1 MSRNR
6 TIHWFRNHFALMH
19 FLCWNPRPWWMAS
32 NMCFFTSVMSVL
44 LSTRSVLV
52 EALGREKSVFH
63 RWCLIHAINV
73 KALLVWTS
81 SSLLLSM
88 GWICMCLF
96 IPLRRTRKLS
106 RCQLPIVSHVLNTG
120 HYHSWT
126 QKPIVND
133 ARKRNNENMF
143 SSSTRWKFRCG

>member
-19 FLCWNPRPWWMAS
+19 FLCWNPRPWWMAI

-106 RCQLPIVSHVLNTG
+106 RCQWPIVSLIERRACSEHRTLSQLDTKAYCQWCEKEKQWEYV
-120 HYHSWT
+120 
-126 QKPIVND
+126 
-133 ARKRNNENMF
+133 
-143 SSSTRWKFRCG
+143 